1 MTSDPHPTSSS
12 TSPSSSSSTPS
23 QDGGTPDDLARRAV
37 AAVLELH
44 IATAGPLEPASLP
57 KVTREV
63 QTLAVL
69 LGDIAQDLNT
79 YSHRYGLDSGGIAAD
94 QSDLRAQARVT
105 GMGAARKFAEA
116 VELLYEASDALTQAR
131 DNADLMADLSPSPP
145 LAIPPPTNRNRP
157 PDLRPGR
164 SAVVDHPDEGPSL

>member
-12 TSPSSSSSTPS
+12 TSLSSSSPP

-57 KVTREV
+57 KVTRELRS
-63 QTLAVL
+63 LAIL

-79 YSHRYGLDSGGIAAD
+79 YSHRYSADSGGIAANEN
-94 QSDLRAQARVT
+94 DLRTQARVT

-131 DNADLMADLSPSPP
+131 DHSSLMADLSPSSPQ
-145 LAIPPPTNRNRP
+145 ATPPPTNRDRT
-157 PDLRPGR
+157 PDPRPGR
-164 SAVVDHPDEGPSL
+164 SAVVDRPDDGRSL